1 MEMQTAE
8 LQALCTRYNLKPA
21 KSNKAATTAAI
32 VNHLMVPRADV
43 VTKQD
48 VRNVIE
54 VTMEQVAENILAPAM
69 EAKIVTVTGQVEML
83 QNKVDAMAKSFDTM
97 QDSGEKWK
105 EVVGRKVDK
114 VANKVDRATDVDLTE
129 LLDRLKVAD
138 RVQVQK
144 VHRQMPSGQLDRA
157 TDKAPAIIITL
168 ASVHNKLTV
177 LRARKG
183 LQGTQIGLDEDLTP
197 AQQAQKR
204 TAWATFKEAKEA
216 GERGVVGKHSGSIAV
231 FVRETWA
238 NNTIVWK
245 TAKDGTRIWLRLG
258 NAFRKPLFLCIVYA
272 APQGS
277 PYADNSLLNTYAK
290 RLEKP

>member
-1 MEMQTAE
+1 MTNAMVFDAKTWEWNKDSLTIMEMQTAE

-21 KSNKAATTAAI
+21 KSGKAAVAAAI

-54 VTMEQVAENILAPAM
+54 VTMEQVVENILAPAM

-114 VANKVDRATDVDLTE
+114 VANKVDRTTDADLVKAREANIRVTGLTMSKGETSKQLMELMQTE

-138 RVQVQK
+138 RVQV
-144 VHRQMPSGQLDRA
+144 
-157 TDKAPAIIITL
+157 
-168 ASVHNKLTV
+168 
-177 LRARKG
+177 
-183 LQGTQIGLDEDLTP
+183 
-197 AQQAQKR
+197 
-204 TAWATFKEAKEA
+204 
-216 GERGVVGKHSGSIAV
+216 
-231 FVRETWA
+231 
-238 NNTIVWK
+238 
-245 TAKDGTRIWLRLG
+245 
-258 NAFRKPLFLCIVYA
+258 
-272 APQGS
+272 
-277 PYADNSLLNTYAK
+277 
-290 RLEKP
+290 